1 MKVRRKYWVKPKLQ
15 LKYLFILG
23 GIIIFLAVLIYY
35 TFLDILLSS
44 PGMDQLSAGAVQNF
58 IRSYTNGF
66 LWVMLLFILIILV
79 ESIFYFH
86 RIVGPIFFFEK
97 IMKQLANGEFFRDIH
112 YRRKDDTKELALSI
126 GEMIKNV
133 RETVVQDKKKIEEIK
148 SDIEKGD
155 KETAKKKLDEICKWF
170 KTEQ

>member
-1 MKVRRKYWVKPKLQ
+1 MKVRRNYWVKPKLQ
-15 LKYLFILG
+15 LKYLLLLG
-23 GIIIFLAVLIYY
+23 GIIIVLAVLIYY

-66 LWVMLLFILIILV
+66 LWVMLLFILIILI

-86 RIVGPIFFFEK
+86 RIVGPIFFFER

-133 RETVVQDKKKIEEIK
+133 RDNVLQDKAKIEEIK
-148 SDIEKGD
+148 ADIDKGD
-155 KETAKKKLDEICKWF
+155 KDSAKKKLDEIDKWF
-170 KTEQ
+170 KVEQ

>member
-15 LKYLFILG
+15 LKYLLILG

-97 IMKQLANGEFFRDIH
+97 IMKQLSNGEFFRDIH

-133 RETVVQDKKKIEEIK
+133 RDNVLSDRQKIEEIK
-148 SDIEKGD
+148 TDIESGN
-155 KETAKKKLDEICKWF
+155 KEKAKKNLDEVTKWF
-170 KTEQ
+170 KLEQ

>member
-1 MKVRRKYWVKPKLQ
+1 MKVIRNYWVKPKLQ
-15 LKYLFILG
+15 LKYLLLLG
-23 GIIIFLAVLIYY
+23 GIIIVLAVLIYY

-66 LWVMLLFILIILV
+66 LWVMLLFILIILI

-86 RIVGPIFFFEK
+86 RIVGPIFFFER

-133 RETVVQDKKKIEEIK
+133 RDNVLQDKAKIEEIK
-148 SDIEKGD
+148 ADIDKGD
-155 KETAKKKLDEICKWF
+155 KDSAKKKLDEIDKWF
-170 KTEQ
+170 KVEH

>member
-15 LKYLFILG
+15 LKYLLLLAC
-23 GIIIFLAVLIYY
+23 IIVVLAVLIYY

-66 LWVMLLFILIILV
+66 LWVMLLFVLIILL

-97 IMKQLANGEFFRDIH
+97 VMKQLANGEFFRQMH
-112 YRRKDDTKELALSI
+112 YRRKDDTKELAVSI
-126 GEMIKNV
+126 GEMINNV
-133 RETVVQDKKKIEEIK
+133 KTNVSEDRKKIEEIK
-148 SDIEKGD
+148 ADIEKGN
-155 KETAKKKLDEICKWF
+155 KESAKKKLEEVTKWF
-170 KTEQ
+170 KLEQ

>member
-15 LKYLFILG
+15 LKYLLILG

-133 RETVVQDKKKIEEIK
+133 RENVSKDRKSIEEIK
-148 SDIEKGD
+148 EDIEKGD
-155 KETAKKKLDEICKWF
+155 KETAKKKLDEVGKWF